1 MGRYLYDCEVTN
13 NTLFLK
19 IANITGTTMQTEI
32 RSIYDL
38 VQGTVTVD
46 NVQVNANVVTMEG
59 KQARSARELMDII
72 KSRGNISAGQTED
85 GSALII
91 DKLGRLHIMST
102 PATKDKLP
110 TTMSSAQANAI
121 DRFAEKRMTSVANNL
136 IQKQRELVDQLV
148 EKLNIARDSY
158 YNKNQSLMSDK
169 TYDELYDKLEALEKE
184 TGYIRPDSPT
194 QNVGAGK
201 VEAEQHKVTIPQGP
215 VLPVPDYSSYKQG
228 EKVQLEDAAL
238 SLAKT
243 KDVNELANLLDNGEG
258 VLSVKMDGLTLILE
272 YVGTKLVYASTRGN
286 GTIGEFCLANAQ
298 QIEDVPD
305 AIPYGGRLKVRGEAY
320 LDYRDFEAINAT
332 LQEDDK
338 YKNPRNLASG
348 TIRTFNKPEIVRQR
362 KLRFA
367 GFEIVN
373 WKDLGLHKFTDQLDM
388 LSQLGFKNITKH
400 IHVTKGQIHDAVE
413 ALTATVKASS
423 IPADGLVL
431 RLNDLELG
439 ERLGVATKYPRH
451 SLAFKWEDAEVET
464 QLKSIEWQVGRTGR
478 ITPIA
483 VFKPVDIEGST
494 VEKASLHNLSMLEE
508 LLGQP
513 YVDQTIWVYKANLII
528 PQVARGDVE
537 SPIDTNRILEGPDY
551 CPCCGSDTTM
561 NVEPSS
567 GVKTLWCLNKS
578 CPAKGLQQW
587 AHFVERD
594 AMNVNGL
601 GESILQDLLDLS
613 IINNN
618 LSSLYTATPA
628 DYFRLCVELEGY
640 GEKKVTNILDA
651 IEKSKTVPLENVL
664 YAYGIPNI
672 GLQTAKVIVKLA
684 DYDLDELSSLTM
696 IKKILNTNGLGQVVA
711 HSWKQFML
719 SDRADDFF
727 GLCDLLNLVKPAEQ
741 TAELS
746 GLTFCCTGDVYQY
759 NGRKELQ
766 ASIERRGGKFTTSVT
781 GNTNYLITNTPDSN
795 TAKNK
800 AADAKGIPKITEQ
813 QFIDMFGR

>member
-1 MGRYLYDCEVTN
+1 MKKFLYDCEVTN
-13 NTLFLK
+13 STLFLK
-19 IANITGTTMQTEI
+19 FAVIQGTAMHTEVH
-32 RSIYDL
+32 SIYDL
-38 VQGTVTVD
+38 VQGKVTAE
-46 NVQVNANVVTMEG
+46 NVSVTANVVVMDG
-59 KQARSARELMDII
+59 KEAHSAGELRDII
-72 KSRGNISAGQTED
+72 KSRGNIDAGHTED
-85 GSALII
+85 GSALMI
-91 DKLGRLHIMST
+91 DKLGRLHVMST
-102 PATKDKLP
+102 PVTKDKLS
-110 TTMSSAQANAI
+110 TTMSSAQASAI
-121 DRFAEKRMTSVANNL
+121 DRFAEKRMTSVANDMM
-136 IQKQRELVDQLV
+136 QKQRELVDQLV
-148 EKLNIARDSY
+148 EKLNTARDSY

-194 QNVGAGK
+194 QNVGAGMGK
-201 VEAEQHKVTIPQGP
+201 VEQP
-215 VLPVPDYSSYKQG
+215 VSTPSGNSLPGRIDFSHYKQG
-228 EKVQLEDAAL
+228 DKVQLEDAAL

-243 KDVNELANLLDNGEG
+243 KDVIELINLLLNGDG
-258 VLSVKMDGLTLILE
+258 VLSVKMDGLTTILI
-272 YVGTKLVYASTRGN
+272 YAYTKLVFAATRGN
-286 GTIGEFCLANAQ
+286 GVVGEFCLLNAQ
-298 QIEDVPD
+298 QIEDIPKE
-305 AIPYGGRLKVRGEAY
+305 IPYAGILTVRGEAY
-320 LDYRDFEAINAT
+320 LDYKDFEAINAK
-332 LQEDDK
+332 LPDDDK

-348 TIRTFNKPEIVRQR
+348 TMRSFNKPEVVRQR
-362 KLRFA
+362 HLKFA
-367 GFEIVN
+367 AFEIVN
-373 WKDLGLHKFTDQLDM
+373 WRDLGLNTFT
-388 LSQLGFKNITKH
+388 SQLAALKQFGFKDIVKH
-400 IHVTKGQIHDAVE
+400 AHVTKDTVANAVE
-413 ALTATVKASS
+413 TLTATVKASS

-431 RLNDLELG
+431 RLNDLVLG
-439 ERLGVATKYPRH
+439 ESLGVATKFPRH
-451 SLAFKWEDAEVET
+451 SLAFKWQDEETET

-494 VEKASLHNLSMLEE
+494 VERASLHNLSMLEE

-513 YVDQTIWVYKANLII
+513 YVGQSVWVYKANMII
-528 PQVARGDVE
+528 PQIARGDIE
-537 SPIDTNRILEGPDY
+537 SEIGDAPLLEGPDY

-561 NVEPSS
+561 NVDSSS
-567 GVKTLWCLNKS
+567 GVKTLWCYNKT

-601 GESILQDLLDLS
+601 GEAILQDLYDLG

-618 LSSLYTATPA
+618 LSSLYTATPV
-628 DYFRLCVELEGY
+628 DYFRLCEELEGY

-696 IKKILNTNGLGQVVA
+696 IKKILDTNGLGQVVA

-759 NGRKELQ
+759 SNRKELQ

-781 GNTNYLITNTPDSN
+781 GNTNYLITNDTTSGS
-795 TAKNK
+795 AKNK
-800 AADAKGIPKITEQ
+800 AADARGIPKITEQ